1 MKLLDIIPYF
11 RMPGQIDTYLTS
23 QGINNGEGDVSV
35 YMKDRLELDSEL
47 LFLTDDQ
54 TGGRR
59 EVLLDGDKY
68 EELLPVFMIQEM
80 VDELKDHSSDDQMAE
95 RIIAYAIND
104 A

>member
-11 RMPGQIDTYLTS
+11 RNPGQIDGYLTS
-23 QGINNGEGDVSV
+23 QGIDNGEGDVSV
-35 YMKDRLELDSEL
+35 YMKDGLALDNEL

-54 TGGRR
+54 TQGLR
-59 EVLLDGDKY
+59 VVSLDGNRY

-80 VDELKDHSSDDQMAE
+80 VDELGETYSDHQIAE
-95 RIIAYAIND
+95 RIIDYSIND